1 VVLPLLLGRSDT
13 TRVKDYQQYCPIAR
27 GAEIFAERWT
37 PLIIRNL
44 FLGCTT
50 LTEIREGAPGIPK
63 TVLSERLAGLA
74 RRGVVERR
82 PNPAGRGSTYHL
94 TPSGQELVEVC
105 FALGDWGAKWLDVA
119 PEQLDSHVVLWS
131 MARLVDRDQLPTDRV
146 VIRFDLTDLQRK
158 NRFWMVL
165 ERDHTE
171 VCLKN
176 PGFPEQVLVTTTSEW
191 LAKWHMGWIS
201 MPQAC
206 AQGLIKVEGP
216 PRLTRAIGTW
226 GQSPFRDIHRVS
238 QQTTPPPAGDGWP
251 VLHAPSQRR
260 GLRRTGTRV
269 TGLDATLL
277 RVPTGARWTGFGVTE
292 LEVVHVTLTDGE
304 GGTGTGFTFSISGG
318 AAAMRTLVDG
328 VIGQATIGS
337 DLEGWERR
345 WHALWART
353 HRLGR
358 GVAVP
363 ALSAV
368 DIAVWDLRA
377 RRARLPLYRLL
388 GAYRD
393 QVPAYRSLDRM
404 AGMSLEELV
413 EAASTHV
420 AEGFAAIKL
429 FCGARPFEEEVDRVA
444 AVRQAVGP
452 AVRIMVDTNERLD
465 QPEALWFGRQLAA
478 HDIYWLEEPLA
489 SDDIAGHARLAQRLA
504 VPIAV
509 GEHLIGRFE
518 FAEYLRQGAAAVVQ
532 PDLPLTG
539 GISEGLRVATLA
551 EAHGAALCPHSLP
564 ELHVHLVAAAKAGAY
579 VECFP
584 LLDDLLQKPL
594 QVSGGVVRPP
604 ERPGHGILWSAEALE
619 RYRVR

>member
-1 VVLPLLLGRSDT
+1 
-13 TRVKDYQQYCPIAR
+13 VKDYQQYCPIAR

-74 RRGVVERR
+74 RYGVVERR

-131 MARLVDRDQLPTDRV
+131 MARLVDRDQLPIDRV

-176 PGFPEQVLVTTTSEW
+176 PGFAEQVVVTTTSEW
-191 LAKWHMGWIS
+191 LVKWHMGWIT
-201 MPQAC
+201 MPQAR
-206 AQGLIKVEGP
+206 AQGVIKVEGP
-216 PRLTRAIGTW
+216 PALARAMGTW
-226 GQSPFRDIHRVS
+226 GLSPFRDIHPVS
-238 QQTTPPPAGDGWP
+238 QQTAPPAAGDGRR
-251 VLHAPSQRR
+251 VLLAPGQRR
-260 GLRRTGTRV
+260 GLRRIGTRI

-277 RVPTGARWTGFGVTE
+277 RVPTGLRWAGFGVTE
-292 LEVVHVTLTDGE
+292 LEIVHVTLTDGE
-304 GGTGTGFTFSISGG
+304 GATGTGFTFSINGG
-318 AAAMRTLVDG
+318 AAAMQTLVNG
-328 VIGQATIGS
+328 LIGQATIGS
-337 DLEGWERR
+337 DLEGWDRR
-345 WHALWART
+345 WHGLWART

-368 DIAVWDLRA
+368 DIAIWDLRA
-377 RRARLPLYRLL
+377 RRAGLPLYRLL

-404 AGMSLEELV
+404 PGMPLQELV
-413 EAASTHV
+413 EAAATHV
-420 AEGFAAIKL
+420 AEGFDAIKL
-429 FCGARPFEEEVDRVA
+429 FCGPRPLEEELDRVA
-444 AVRQAVGP
+444 AVREAVGSG
-452 AVRIMVDTNERLD
+452 VRIMVDTNERLD
-465 QPEALWFGRQLAA
+465 QPDALWFGRQLAA
-478 HDIYWLEEPLA
+478 HDVSWLEEPLV
-489 SDDIAGHARLAQRLA
+489 SDDVAGHARLAERLA
-504 VPIAV
+504 IPIAA

-532 PDLPLTG
+532 PDLPLAG

-551 EAHGAALCPHSLP
+551 EAHGAVLCPHSLP
-564 ELHVHLVAAAKAGAY
+564 ELHVHLVAAAKAGKY

-584 LLDDLLQKPL
+584 LLDELLQEPL
-594 QVSGGVVRPP
+594 QVSGGVTRPP
-604 ERPGHGILWSAEALE
+604 DRPGHGILWSAEALQ